1 MDIKAFT
8 ESFSASLSSL
18 GWYDAR
24 EIRTMAA
31 YILKEVAGIESYKII
46 VSPEQELG
54 QTVSAILQDITA
66 QMAKGRPLQYVLGY
80 EYFCGYK
87 FNVSEGVLI
96 PRPETEEIV
105 RHVIREA
112 EAAMA
117 GRNLKILDIC
127 TGSGCI
133 AWSLAAALPES
144 QVWGC
149 DISEKALDIAK
160 SQKIED
166 ELADRVNFFRCD
178 LLAAD
183 ALETIAKVGKFDIV
197 VSNPPYVCEG
207 ERGQMRPNVLDFEPE
222 EALFVPDDEPLLFYE
237 RIAELSSRV
246 LKEGGSLYF
255 EVNEK
260 FGAEVASMLGRS
272 GFSGCEVVKDMF
284 GKERMV
290 KAKKI
295 EKSGITVG

>member
-66 QMAKGRPLQYVLGY
+66 QMAKGRPVQYVLGY
-80 EYFCGYK
+80 EYFCGDK

-105 RHVIREA
+105 RCVIAEA
-112 EAAMA
+112 EVNGLDGDM
-117 GRNLKILDIC
+117 RILDLC

-160 SQKIED
+160 SQKKGE
-166 ELADRVNFFRCD
+166 EVAGRVNFFRCD

-207 ERGQMRPNVLDFEPE
+207 ERSQMRPNVLDFEPE
-222 EALFVPDDEPLLFYE
+222 EALFVSDNDPLLFYE
-237 RIAELSSRV
+237 RIAELSEGV
-246 LKEGGSLYF
+246 LKEGGRLYF
-255 EVNEK
+255 EVNER
-260 FGAEVASMLGRS
+260 FGAEVASMLGRN

-290 KAKKI
+290 KAKKMKKT
-295 EKSGITVG
+295 E

>member
-66 QMAKGRPLQYVLGY
+66 QMVKGRPLQYVLGY
-80 EYFCGYK
+80 EYFCGHK

-149 DISEKALDIAK
+149 DISAKALDIAK

-166 ELADRVNFFRCD
+166 ELADRVNFFRCY

-237 RIAELSSRV
+237 RIAELSGRV

>member
-66 QMAKGRPLQYVLGY
+66 QMAKGRPVQYVLGY
-80 EYFCGYK
+80 EYFCGDK

-105 RHVIREA
+105 RYVIAEA
-112 EAAMA
+112 EVNALGGDM
-117 GRNLKILDIC
+117 RILDLC

-133 AWSLAAALPES
+133 AWSLARALPGS
-144 QVWGC
+144 HVWGC
-149 DISEKALDIAK
+149 DISERALDIAK

-166 ELADRVNFFRCD
+166 EVADRVNFFRCD

-207 ERGQMRPNVLDFEPE
+207 ERSQMRPNVLDFEPE
-222 EALFVPDDEPLLFYE
+222 EALFVSDDEPLLFYE
-237 RIAELSSRV
+237 RIAELSEGV
-246 LKEGGSLYF
+246 LKEGGRLYF

-290 KAKKI
+290 KAKKN
-295 EKSGITVG
+295 

>member
-66 QMAKGRPLQYVLGY
+66 QMAKGRPMQYVLGY
-80 EYFCGYK
+80 EYFCGDK

-105 RHVIREA
+105 RYVIAEA
-112 EAAMA
+112 EVNALGGDM
-117 GRNLKILDIC
+117 RILDLC

-133 AWSLAAALPES
+133 AWSLAGALPGS
-144 QVWGC
+144 HVWGC
-149 DISEKALDIAK
+149 DISERALDIAK
-160 SQKIED
+160 SQKKGD
-166 ELADRVNFFRCD
+166 EVAGRVNFFRCD

-237 RIAELSSRV
+237 RIAELSGRV

-260 FGAEVASMLGRS
+260 FGAEVASMLGRN

>member
-66 QMAKGRPLQYVLGY
+66 QMAKGRPVQYVLGY
-80 EYFCGYK
+80 EYFCGDK

-105 RHVIREA
+105 RYVIAEA
-112 EAAMA
+112 EVNALGGDM
-117 GRNLKILDIC
+117 RILDLC

-133 AWSLAAALPES
+133 AWSLARALPGS
-144 QVWGC
+144 HVWGC
-149 DISEKALDIAK
+149 DISERALDIAK

-166 ELADRVNFFRCD
+166 EVADRVNFFRCD

-207 ERGQMRPNVLDFEPE
+207 ERSQMRPNVLDFEPE
-222 EALFVPDDEPLLFYE
+222 EALFVSDDEPLIFYE
-237 RIAELSSRV
+237 RIAELSEGV
-246 LKEGGSLYF
+246 LKEGGRLYF
-255 EVNEK
+255 EVNER
-260 FGAEVASMLGRS
+260 FGAEVASMLGRN

-290 KAKKI
+290 KAKKN
-295 EKSGITVG
+295 

>member
-66 QMAKGRPLQYVLGY
+66 QMAKGRPVQYVLGY
-80 EYFCGYK
+80 EYFCGDK

-105 RHVIREA
+105 RCVIAEA
-112 EAAMA
+112 EVNGLDGDM
-117 GRNLKILDIC
+117 RILDLC
-127 TGSGCI
+127 TGSGCT

-160 SQKIED
+160 SQKKGE
-166 ELADRVNFFRCD
+166 EVAGRVNFFRCD

-207 ERGQMRPNVLDFEPE
+207 ERSQMRPNVLDFEPE
-222 EALFVPDDEPLLFYE
+222 EALFVSDNDPLLFYE
-237 RIAELSSRV
+237 RIAELSEGV
-246 LKEGGSLYF
+246 LKEGGRLYF
-255 EVNEK
+255 EVNER
-260 FGAEVASMLGRS
+260 FGAEVASMLGRN

-290 KAKKI
+290 KAKKMKKT
-295 EKSGITVG
+295 E

>member
-31 YILKEVAGIESYKII
+31 YILKEDAGIESYKII

-66 QMAKGRPLQYVLGY
+66 QMAKGRPVQYVLGY
-80 EYFCGYK
+80 EYFCGDK

-105 RHVIREA
+105 RCVIAEA
-112 EAAMA
+112 EVNGLDGDM
-117 GRNLKILDIC
+117 RILDLC

-160 SQKIED
+160 SQKKGE
-166 ELADRVNFFRCD
+166 EVAGRVNFFRCD

-207 ERGQMRPNVLDFEPE
+207 ERSQMRPNVLDFEPE
-222 EALFVPDDEPLLFYE
+222 EALFVSDNDPLLFYE
-237 RIAELSSRV
+237 RIAELSEGV
-246 LKEGGSLYF
+246 LKEGGRLYF
-255 EVNEK
+255 EVNER
-260 FGAEVASMLGRS
+260 FGAEVASMLGRN

-290 KAKKI
+290 KAKKMKKT
-295 EKSGITVG
+295 E

>member
-31 YILKEVAGIESYKII
+31 YILKEVAGVEPYKII

-54 QTVSAILQDITA
+54 CDISVKLQQIIL
-66 QMAKGRPLQYVLGY
+66 QMAKGRPMQYVMGY
-80 EYFCGYK
+80 EYFCGHK

-149 DISEKALDIAK
+149 DISAKALDIAK

-237 RIAELSSRV
+237 RIAELSCRV

>member
-80 EYFCGYK
+80 EYFCGDK

-105 RHVIREA
+105 RYVIAEA
-112 EAAMA
+112 EVNGLDGDM
-117 GRNLKILDIC
+117 RILDLC

-166 ELADRVNFFRCD
+166 EVAGRVNFFRCD

-207 ERGQMRPNVLDFEPE
+207 ERSQMRPNVLDFEPE
-222 EALFVPDDEPLLFYE
+222 EALFVSDDEPLLFYE
-237 RIAELSSRV
+237 RIAELSEGV
-246 LKEGGSLYF
+246 LKEGGRLYF
-255 EVNEK
+255 EVNER
-260 FGAEVASMLGRS
+260 FGAEVASMLGRN

-290 KAKKI
+290 KAKKLKKT
-295 EKSGITVG
+295 E

>member
-66 QMAKGRPLQYVLGY
+66 QMAKGRPMQYVLGY
-80 EYFCGYK
+80 EYFCGDK

-105 RHVIREA
+105 RYVIAEA
-112 EAAMA
+112 EVNALGGDM
-117 GRNLKILDIC
+117 RILDLC

-133 AWSLAAALPES
+133 AWSLAWALPGS
-144 QVWGC
+144 HVWGC
-149 DISEKALDIAK
+149 DISERALDIAK
-160 SQKIED
+160 SQKKGD
-166 ELADRVNFFRCD
+166 EVAGRVNFFRCD

-183 ALETIAKVGKFDIV
+183 AQETIAKAGEFDIV

-207 ERGQMRPNVLDFEPE
+207 ERSQMRPNVLDFEPE

-237 RIAELSSRV
+237 RIAELSEGV
-246 LKEGGSLYF
+246 LKEGGRLYF
-255 EVNEK
+255 EVNER
-260 FGAEVASMLGRS
+260 FGAEVASMLGRN

-290 KAKKI
+290 KAKKLKKT
-295 EKSGITVG
+295 E

>member
-54 QTVSAILQDITA
+54 CDISVKLQQIIL

-127 TGSGCI
+127 TGCGCI

-237 RIAELSSRV
+237 RIAELSCRV

-284 GKERMV
+284 GKERKEKKKKMK
-290 KAKKI
+290 KA
-295 EKSGITVG
+295 E

>member
-1 MDIKAFT
+1 VDIKAFT

-80 EYFCGYK
+80 EYFCGDK

-105 RHVIREA
+105 RYVIAEA
-112 EAAMA
+112 EVNGLDGDM
-117 GRNLKILDIC
+117 RILDLC

-166 ELADRVNFFRCD
+166 EVAGRVNFFRCD

-207 ERGQMRPNVLDFEPE
+207 ERSQMRPNVLDFEPE
-222 EALFVPDDEPLLFYE
+222 EALFVSDDEPLLFYE
-237 RIAELSSRV
+237 RIAELSEGV
-246 LKEGGSLYF
+246 LKEGGRLYF
-255 EVNEK
+255 EVNER
-260 FGAEVASMLGRS
+260 FGAEVASMLGRN

-290 KAKKI
+290 KAKKLKKT
-295 EKSGITVG
+295 E

>member
-66 QMAKGRPLQYVLGY
+66 QMVKGRPLQYVLGY

-160 SQKIED
+160 SQNSGEGTIG
-166 ELADRVNFFRCD
+166 RVHFLRCD
-178 LLAAD
+178 ILAAD
-183 ALETIAKVGKFDIV
+183 ALDILSMAGKFDIV

-237 RIAELSSRV
+237 RIAELSGRV

>member
-46 VSPEQELG
+46 VSPELELG

-66 QMAKGRPLQYVLGY
+66 QMAKGRPVQYVLGY
-80 EYFCGYK
+80 EYFCGHK
-87 FNVSEGVLI
+87 FNVSEGILI

-105 RHVIREA
+105 RCVIAEA
-112 EAAMA
+112 EVNGLDGDM
-117 GRNLKILDIC
+117 RILDLC

-144 QVWGC
+144 LVWGC

-160 SQKIED
+160 SQKKE
-166 ELADRVNFFRCD
+166 EEVAGRVNFFRCD
-178 LLAAD
+178 LLASD
-183 ALETIAKVGKFDIV
+183 AHETIAKAGEFDIV

-207 ERGQMRPNVLDFEPE
+207 ERSQMRPNVLDFEPE
-222 EALFVPDDEPLLFYE
+222 EALFVSDNDPLLFYE
-237 RIAELSSRV
+237 RIAELSEGV
-246 LKEGGSLYF
+246 LKEGGRIYF
-255 EVNEK
+255 EVNER
-260 FGAEVASMLGRS
+260 FGAEVASMLGRN

-290 KAKKI
+290 KAKKMKKT
-295 EKSGITVG
+295 E

>member
-54 QTVSAILQDITA
+54 CDISVKLQQIIL

-237 RIAELSSRV
+237 RIAELSGRV

-290 KAKKI
+290 KAKKN
-295 EKSGITVG
+295 

>member
-105 RHVIREA
+105 RYVIREA

-237 RIAELSSRV
+237 RIAELSGRV

>member
-54 QTVSAILQDITA
+54 CDISVKLQQIIL

-237 RIAELSSRV
+237 RIAELSCRV

>member
-31 YILKEVAGIESYKII
+31 YILKEVAGIESYKMI

-237 RIAELSSRV
+237 RIAELSCRV